1 MVTVKR
7 FGLLL
12 VRYPHTLSGPL
23 SLRQGRKW
31 ERFFFSDK
39 ELIFLFLKKKKKK
52 KERKIKIKY
61 LKRENEA

>member
-1 MVTVKR
+1 M
-7 FGLLL
+7 G
-12 VRYPHTLSGPL
+12 
-23 SLRQGRKW
+23 
-31 ERFFFSDK
+31 EIFFSDK